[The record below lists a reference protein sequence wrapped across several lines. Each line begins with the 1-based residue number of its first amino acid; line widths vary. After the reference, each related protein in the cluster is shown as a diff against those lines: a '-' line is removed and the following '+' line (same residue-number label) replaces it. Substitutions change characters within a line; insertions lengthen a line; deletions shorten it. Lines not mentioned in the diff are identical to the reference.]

1 MVSPTTPTVS
11 LGEGDTPLVPLP
23 RLGARIGLPR
33 LRAKLET
40 INPTGSYKDRIA
52 ASSIALAL
60 QRGHRGWIATS
71 SGNAGAALA
80 SYGARAGLPG
90 LLLVMPSIPREKLLP
105 AQAVG
110 TRVVRVDGVGTG
122 GGPDEMARM
131 FAAVSA
137 AAEQHDLFLAVTAN
151 ALNPQGMLGADAIGA
166 ELAREPVVPDVV
178 YVPTGGGGLSVC
190 VARGLAAEG
199 AKTAVVVAQPSGCAP
214 IVGVLDGAL
223 DEPRIDRCDSAIT
236 GLQLPLPPDGDAS
249 VAAVRASG
257 GWGTARPD
265 DAILAAQRDLA
276 TLEGVFVEPAAA
288 AGIAAAAHDRATGRI
303 DADAEAVAVLT
314 GAGFKDLATVERW
327 IEPPEACRPVE
338 LPERIDD
345 WADGLA

>member
-1 MVSPTTPTVS
+1 MSPTTPTVS

>member
-1 MVSPTTPTVS
+1 MSPRTPTVS
-11 LGEGDTPLVPLP
+11 LGEGETPLVALP
-23 RLGARIGLPR
+23 RLGERIGLPR

-52 ASSIALAL
+52 ASSMALAL
-60 QRGHRGWIATS
+60 ERGNRGWIATS

-122 GGPDEMARM
+122 GGADAMARM

-151 ALNPQGMLGADAIGA
+151 ALNPQGMLGADAIGT
-166 ELAREPVVPDVV
+166 ELAREAVVPDVV

-190 VARGLAAEG
+190 VARGLAAAG
-199 AKTAVVVAQPSGCAP
+199 ASTAVVVAQPSGCAP
-214 IVGVLDGAL
+214 IVGVLDGTL
-223 DEPRIDRCDSAIT
+223 DAPRIDTCDSEIT
-236 GLQLPLPPDGDAS
+236 GLQLPLPPDGDQAI
-249 VAAVRASG
+249 AAVRSSG

-265 DAILAAQRDLA
+265 DAILAAQRHLA

-288 AGIAAAAHDRATGRI
+288 AGVAAAAHDRASGRI
-303 DADAEAVAVLT
+303 DADSEVVVVLT

-327 IEPPEACRPVE
+327 IDTPESCDPAGLPAC
-338 LPERIDD
+338 IDR
-345 WADGLA
+345 WAADAR

>member
-1 MVSPTTPTVS
+1 MSPPALSVSM
-11 LGEGDTPLVPLP
+11 GEGDTPLVALP
-23 RLGARIGLPR
+23 RLGVRIGLPR

-52 ASSIALAL
+52 ASSMALAL
-60 QRGHRGWIATS
+60 ERGNRGWIATS

-122 GGPDEMARM
+122 GGADAMARM
-131 FAAVSA
+131 FAAVAA

-166 ELAREPVVPDVV
+166 ELARDSVVPDVV

-199 AKTAVVVAQPSGCAP
+199 ASTAVVVAQPSGCAP
-214 IVGVLDGAL
+214 IVGVLDGRL
-223 DEPRIDRCDSAIT
+223 DEPRIATCESEIT
-236 GLQLPLPPDGDAS
+236 GLQLPLPPDGDQAI
-249 VAAVRASG
+249 AAVRASG

-276 TLEGVFVEPAAA
+276 ALEGVFVEPAAA
-288 AGIAAAAHDRATGRI
+288 AGIAAAAHDRASGRI
-303 DADAEAVAVLT
+303 DADAEAVVVLT

-327 IEPPEACRPVE
+327 IDPPEACDPAG
-338 LPERIDD
+338 LPECIDR
-345 WADGLA
+345 WAATAR

>member
-1 MVSPTTPTVS
+1 MVSPAAPSVD
-11 LGEGDTPLVPLP
+11 LGEGDTPLVALP
-23 RLGARIGLPR
+23 RLGQRIGLPR

-40 INPTGSYKDRIA
+40 VNPTGSYKDRIA
-52 ASSIALAL
+52 ASSMALAL

-122 GGPDEMARM
+122 GGADEMARM

-137 AAEQHDLFLAVTAN
+137 AAERYDLFLAVTAN
-151 ALNPQGMLGADAIGA
+151 ALNPRGMLGADAIGT
-166 ELAREPVVPDVV
+166 ELARDPVVPDVV

-190 VARGLAAEG
+190 VARGLAATG
-199 AKTAVVVAQPSGCAP
+199 ASTAVVVAQPSGCAP
-214 IVGVLDGAL
+214 IVGVLRGEL
-223 DEPRIDRCDSAIT
+223 DEPRIETCDSAIT
-236 GLQLPLPPDGDAS
+236 GLQLPLPPDGDQAI
-249 VAAVRASG
+249 AAVRASG
-257 GWGTARPD
+257 GWGTACPD

-288 AGIAAAAHDRATGRI
+288 AGVAAAAHDRASGRI
-303 DADAEAVAVLT
+303 DADAEAVVVLT

-327 IEPPEACRPVE
+327 IEPPAACRPVD
-338 LPERIDD
+338 LPDHIDG
-345 WADGLA
+345 WADGLR